1 MGYRSPV
8 EVAEI
13 VRCPVNYNVDMQV
26 ATSVLLEGVWYSLA
40 HCGRLLSDAVTLY
53 KVGSEQ
59 TAVGLAML
67 GREELGKYRLLLEQW
82 RESEKTGV
90 YPSVEGVQDACAQ
103 HVEKQR
109 KAVLSWSFTAEAG
122 SGLDR
127 AIRTQMKHKPQD
139 AEYQQAEQLL
149 QTAIKA
155 GLEAA
160 PKDRHNVRMQ
170 AFYVDLDD
178 SGFSWKRPEQ
188 ISPEEAKKL
197 LNDAVNDYAIQRGK
211 MDPDHLRGL
220 GDVKLADALEAW
232 QQRPIL
238 PEPVW
243 PE

>member
-1 MGYRSPV
+1 
-8 EVAEI
+8 
-13 VRCPVNYNVDMQV
+13 MQV
-26 ATSVLLEGVWYSLA
+26 AAPVLVEGIWYSLA
-40 HCGRLLSDAVTLY
+40 QCGRLLSDAVTLY

-67 GREELGKYRLLLEQW
+67 GREELGKYRLLLAQW

-90 YPSVEGVQDACAQ
+90 CPTVEEVQDACAE

-122 SGLDR
+122 SRLDI

-139 AEYQQAEQLL
+139 SEYQQAEQVL

-155 GLEAA
+155 GLKRA
-160 PKDRHNVRMQ
+160 PEDRHNVRLR
-170 AFYVDLDD
+170 ALYVDLDD
-178 SGFSWKRPEQ
+178 SGLSWKRPDL
-188 ISPEEAKKL
+188 ISPEVAKKL
-197 LNDAVNDYAIQRGK
+197 LNDAVNDYAIQRDK
-211 MDPDHLRGL
+211 MDPDQLRAL

-232 QQRPIL
+232 QHRPVL

-243 PE
+243 P